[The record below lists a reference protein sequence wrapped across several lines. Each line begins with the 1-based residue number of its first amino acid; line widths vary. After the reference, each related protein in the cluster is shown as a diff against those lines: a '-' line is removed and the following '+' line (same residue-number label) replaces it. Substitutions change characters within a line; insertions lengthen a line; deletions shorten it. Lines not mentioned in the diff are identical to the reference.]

1 MLLFS
6 GYFSKIFSNHA
17 KDFAFLI
24 RIIGEGLQESSQ
36 VKEVSII
43 IDEKTAERL
52 VNTYADMV
60 LRISCMYL
68 NSSADAEDICQEV
81 FLKLVTGDRTFESP
95 EHEKAWIIRATVNA
109 CRDSFRTSF
118 LKKCVDLEKAGE
130 IAAPENE
137 SSEVLELIGSLPRK
151 YRISIYLHYYEGYQ
165 VQEIASMMGKSPAA
179 VSAYLTRGRKALKE
193 LIEKDP
199 ERMR

>member
-1 MLLFS
+1 M
-6 GYFSKIFSNHA
+6 
-17 KDFAFLI
+17 
-24 RIIGEGLQESSQ
+24 
-36 VKEVSII
+36 KEVSII

-68 NSSADAEDICQEV
+68 SSSADAEDICQEV
-81 FLKLVTGDRTFESP
+81 FLKMMTIDRTFESP

-118 LKKCVDLEKAGE
+118 LKKCVDLEKTGD
-130 IAAPENE
+130 IAAPEKE
-137 SSEVLELIGSLPRK
+137 DSEMLELIGSLPRK
-151 YRISIYLHYYEGYQ
+151 YRICIYLHYYEGYQ

-179 VSAYLTRGRKALKE
+179 VSAYLSRGRKALKE
-193 LIEKDP
+193 FIEKKP
-199 ERMR
+199 ERMKGYENNVRMGE